1 VPPEYLVD
9 RNIGSS
15 VITSLR
21 AAGLTVHSLA
31 DLYGNDRSQQV
42 TDPEWIT
49 LAGRR
54 GFVALTKDKR
64 IRHRPA
70 ESEAVLEAGVH
81 LFALVAGNANL
92 RETAAAFLA
101 AEPRMAE
108 IAANCGGG
116 VIWVVHRDGR
126 IVRQWPA
133 E

>member
-21 AAGLTVHSLA
+21 AAGLAVHSLA
-31 DLYGNDRSQQV
+31 DLYGNERSQQI

-49 LAGRR
+49 LAGKR
-54 GFVALTKDKR
+54 GLVALTKDKR

-70 ESEAVLEAGVH
+70 ESEAVRVAKVH
-81 LFALVAGNANL
+81 LFALVAGNATL
-92 RETAAAFLA
+92 RETAAAFQA

-108 IAANCGGG
+108 IAAGGGGG

-126 IVRQWPA
+126 VVRQWPP